1 MTIDAKQPII
11 LTFVGMPGSGKSS
24 CVDHVMEK
32 HPNLPP
38 VLYFGGIT
46 VDEVKRRGQEINEAN
61 ERVVREELRRTEGRD
76 SYAYRIAK
84 KIDKLIDQGHK
95 RIVVDGL
102 YMWPEYKVFKDKY
115 AGQAVIVAV
124 AAQRSLRHERLG
136 RRPVRP
142 LTTEEANSRDYA
154 EIENMEKGGPIANA
168 DYTLVNNKGYG
179 ELFIQ
184 LDEALADIKF

>member
-1 MTIDAKQPII
+1 MSIDNAKPII

-24 CVDHVMEK
+24 CVDHIMEK
-32 HPNLPP
+32 YPGLPP

-46 VDEVKRRGQEINEAN
+46 VDEVKRRGQEVNEAN

-76 SYAYRIAK
+76 SYAHRIAK
-84 KIDKLIDQGHK
+84 KIDELTEQDHK

-115 AGQAVIVAV
+115 DGQAVIVAV
-124 AAQRSLRHERLG
+124 TAPRHVRHERLAH
-136 RRPVRP
+136 RPVRP
-142 LTTEEANSRDYA
+142 LTSEEVNSRDYA

-168 DYTLVNNKGYG
+168 DYTITNNKAPADLY
-179 ELFIQ
+179 EQ
-184 LDEALADIKF
+184 LDEILAEIGF